1 MSEVKTNA
9 ETNNQGK
16 KLRRGISNETRA
28 VSQLR
33 FHEKDAAPNGLFVGH
48 LHNVSVEW
56 AVNGDGKQFAGL
68 RVPRLVFEF
77 CSNHANP
84 NEMRHVYNTLFPVES
99 NVDTIPTGSKA
110 WQVDQVMKWIKHML
124 DTYYLKGRQ
133 LTDKEVDDLSLP
145 FCDYDDNNQ
154 YVAIDPEEVLNGYNF
169 VFTNFVAIM
178 NGTFNLAEGETPK
191 CCYKDANGKPLTVWM
206 KLLRHRKRKNDWIN
220 VGQNGE
226 LAFDTFIGAGAIE
239 IQKPNTPPAILRLD
253 LSKESITPKETKKQP
268 TIGGQAMPGAAFA
281 GGVFAGTPSEGIGAG
296 QQAAFD
302 AAADNM
308 PF

>member
-145 FCDYDDNNQ
+145 FCDYDEEGN
-154 YVAIDPEEVLNGYNF
+154 YVAVEPEEVLAGYE
-169 VFTNFVAIM
+169 AIFRNVCAM
-178 NGTFNLAEGETPK
+178 FNGTYSKDGEEVS
-191 CCYKDANGKPLTVWM
+191 GKPIYKTADGKFISCWI
-206 KLLRHRKRKNDWIN
+206 KLLRYKKRKNEWLP
-220 VGQNGE
+220 VANGE
-226 LAFDTFIGAGAIE
+226 LGFDPLIGAGAIE
-239 IQKPNTPPAILRLD
+239 IAKGNNPPTILMID
-253 LSKESITPKETKKQP
+253 LAKESITPKETRKTP
-268 TIGGQAMPGAAFA
+268 TIGGQDATMMGGVMAGAPMTMGASAGAAFNEAAA
-281 GGVFAGTPSEGIGAG
+281 GGE
-296 QQAAFD
+296 
-302 AAADNM
+302 M